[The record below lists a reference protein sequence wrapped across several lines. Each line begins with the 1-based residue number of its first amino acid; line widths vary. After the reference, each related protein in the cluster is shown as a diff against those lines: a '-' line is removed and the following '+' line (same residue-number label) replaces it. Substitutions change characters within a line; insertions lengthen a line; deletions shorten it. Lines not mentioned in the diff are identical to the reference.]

1 MGYTFFLFSLVF
13 SPRVDTVLMKTVKSF
28 GDNPSDEYI
37 IGIISDIKYD
47 KGLLYI
53 ADMKENRVMIYDTLG
68 NFVKQ
73 IGSPGQGPGELLNPE
88 KIAIE
93 NDSIFVLNSG
103 NSRIEIFDINGKPL
117 GSFPF
122 PRDRSSIIGEMY
134 VYHNRVYLP
143 VPGQDGLITVYTSS
157 GNQIVRLGK
166 GIPPPTNKDIKI
178 WDSGIIIVYKDLIYV
193 RENYLIKGPH
203 VVTIN
208 SFSKTYAMCGLRI
221 GYLWSLNQDLV
232 NKVIEM
238 KTHTSMNTNILA
250 QEMAYEATKTSK
262 SFIEK
267 QLKIWR
273 QRRDLIY
280 KKLRA
285 LGLEVWEPE
294 GAFYVFPKIKNSE
307 DFVWNL
313 FKKYKVITY
322 PGEWFG
328 ARDRVRF
335 SYALDVDKIEEG
347 LRRVK
352 KYLEKEGKIHL

>member
-13 SPRVDTVLMKTVKSF
+13 SPRVDTLLMKTVKSF

-53 ADMKENRVMIYDTLG
+53 ADMKENRIMVYDTLG

-122 PRDRSSIIGEMY
+122 PRDRCSIIGEMY

-143 VPGQDGLITVYTSS
+143 VPGQEGLITVYTPS

-166 GIPPPTNKDIKI
+166 EIPPPPNKDIKI
-178 WDSGIIIVYKDLIYV
+178 WDSGIIIVYKDLIYYFYYAFPWCYV
-193 RENYLIKGPH
+193 FNSEGKLEKRIKIYSPQIKDVLINQKELIKEDGKDKRSTIYFLLH
-203 VVTIN
+203 DAYIRNEKIYCLSFGHLHILSLDGKLERVVHLKGERIGDQFAVDESGKVWVVTPVSIL
-208 SFSKTYAMCGLRI
+208 CG
-221 GYLWSLNQDLV
+221 
-232 NKVIEM
+232 K
-238 KTHTSMNTNILA
+238 
-250 QEMAYEATKTSK
+250 
-262 SFIEK
+262 
-267 QLKIWR
+267 
-273 QRRDLIY
+273 
-280 KKLRA
+280 
-285 LGLEVWEPE
+285 P
-294 GAFYVFPKIKNSE
+294 
-307 DFVWNL
+307 
-313 FKKYKVITY
+313 
-322 PGEWFG
+322 
-328 ARDRVRF
+328 
-335 SYALDVDKIEEG
+335 
-347 LRRVK
+347 
-352 KYLEKEGKIHL
+352 